1 MKKGIIY
8 AAIAIA
14 FVSLS
19 AFSVQQSLKKS
30 YAEVNQQKGVY
41 IFVDSK
47 PLNDFEFLGEVQNK
61 RPWGGSSQYT
71 EVKNDLVD
79 RCVKEYPKAD
89 GVILHFITGQRD
101 RAEAI
106 RFR

>member
-30 YAEVNQQKGVY
+30 YAEVNQQKGFY

-47 PLNDFEFLGEVQNK
+47 PLTEFEYLGEVTAST
-61 RPWGGSSQYT
+61 GGFGSSQYT
-71 EVKNDLVD
+71 DVKNRLIDK
-79 RCVKEYPKAD
+79 CAKEYPKAD
-89 GVILHFITGQRD
+89 AIILHFITGSKD